1 MDLRLPQKRPL
12 GLAQGLSAALAK
24 RALTAV
30 QPANSLQGSD
40 SSLSSLWSSSVPS
53 AGAAGQPGADGSG
66 LAASCVAALTAA
78 GAQASTLQTSLLDIP
93 ADRIATVIGQ
103 DCSMLKALKTVTG
116 TTCTVQQ
123 TVGDKAVLV
132 MSGHAEG
139 ILKAKNLV
147 KALLAQQPGQASV
160 PKAVPSSG
168 ASIALGDQA
177 VLAASHPGLSAVS
190 RTATGSVPSQL
201 SSAVASKAP
210 ALTSPSSAVQTYGV
224 TVLPGAGGFSSQVL
238 VAAMPQAESFVEK
251 TDAPPAFDKDALARL
266 AKQAQNNPAEIPH
279 APDTLDASASDA
291 PAPPEIQPD
300 IQPPTDSATMSSAA
314 SVEAEPKTETLRPV
328 FLLSQE
334 VVAPKKDASAVL
346 GLLRNVQVNV
356 TAGLTGRP
364 RMQAGSSKH
373 VEAKGAQTPSR
384 DSALPSLEALGAKL
398 RESSSSSSSLHSSED
413 RRALAKEVMT
423 AMPSL
428 DPSQVAQLFAQ
439 THEVQALRSSGLL
452 DEVCQLIGPA
462 VSRFRSTDLA
472 KIVSTAANW
481 AGEEGRGRLERN
493 DDKQLK
499 LSEEV
504 KTFFNAVVAEVSMR
518 LMQLAAFDLARISS
532 ALVSVNFA
540 TPKFFSSFARA
551 VVAKSDRLSPE
562 ELVALVSAFDLAGY
576 FTSGVFEAL
585 VRSLTRSVKEIA
597 LPELCRGMHSLAVAG
612 MRDDELGD
620 AVAKDVPARAT
631 ASSLSAEDLCSLAWS
646 FCALELH
653 NDQLFRAVFRALEDN
668 SVVANQTL
676 CELYEIHLTLKGF
689 HQESYTLYELEDA
702 TVRSLSSHYREHRND
717 HLDKMERSSERL
729 HSQIA
734 DLLKD
739 IVDGSVA
746 TQYRTSLGVPVD
758 IAVLRRR
765 GSTSMPLVCID
776 VDGPHTMVR
785 SLDPADNLT
794 QRVKGA
800 VALKRRLLP
809 KHGFKLLVI
818 SEDHWQALTGPD
830 AKRELLRKIL
840 VQAGVGKEKIRGP
853 APKRRRRRHQ
863 IRSGRSCSYS
873 DSRDSSRPRR

>member
-1 MDLRLPQKRPL
+1 MDLRLSQKRPL
-12 GLAQGLSAALAK
+12 GLAPGLSAALAK
-24 RALTAV
+24 RALTAA
-30 QPANSLQGSD
+30 QPANSILGSD
-40 SSLSSLWSSSVPS
+40 SSLSSLWSSSLSS
-53 AGAAGQPGADGSG
+53 AGAAGQSGADGSV
-66 LAASCVAALTAA
+66 LARVAAMAVA
-78 GAQASTLQTSLLDIP
+78 GAEAGVLQTSLLEIP
-93 ADRIATVIGQ
+93 ADKIATVIGQ

-116 TTCTVQQ
+116 TTCTVQH

-132 MSGHAEG
+132 MSGQAEG
-139 ILKAKNLV
+139 ILKARNLV
-147 KALLAQQPGQASV
+147 KALLAQQPGQVSV
-160 PKAVPSSG
+160 PTPSS
-168 ASIALGDQA
+168 A
-177 VLAASHPGLSAVS
+177 
-190 RTATGSVPSQL
+190 TAGSVSSQL
-201 SSAVASKAP
+201 SNAVASKAP
-210 ALTSPSSAVQTYGV
+210 PLTAPSAGQTYGV
-224 TVLPGAGGFSSQVL
+224 TVLPGAGGLTSQLL
-238 VAAMPQAESFVEK
+238 VAMPQAESSVEK
-251 TDAPPAFDKDALARL
+251 ADAPPAFDKEALARL
-266 AKQAQNNPAEIPH
+266 AKQAQNSPAEILA
-279 APDTLDASASDA
+279 APDNSDA
-291 PAPPEIQPD
+291 PSEDAPAEVQPD
-300 IQPPTDSATMSSAA
+300 IQPTTNSTPMFSAA
-314 SVEAEPKTETLRPV
+314 SVEAEPKAETLRPV
-328 FLLSQE
+328 FLSQE
-334 VVAPKKDASAVL
+334 VAAPKKDASAVL

-364 RMQAGSSKH
+364 RMQATSSKQ
-373 VEAKGAQTPSR
+373 VDARGAQTPSR
-384 DSALPSLEALGAKL
+384 ESALPSLEALSAKL
-398 RESSSSSSSLHSSED
+398 REFSSSASSLQSSED

-423 AMPSL
+423 NMPSL

-439 THEVQALRSSGLL
+439 VHEVQALRSSGLL
-452 DEVCQLIGPA
+452 DEVCQLVGPA

-472 KIVSTAANW
+472 KVVSTAANW
-481 AGEEGRGRLERN
+481 AAEECRGRSERN
-493 DDKQLK
+493 DDKQMK
-499 LSEEV
+499 ISEDV
-504 KTFFNAVVAEVSMR
+504 KTFFNSVVAEVSMR

-562 ELVALVSAFDLAGY
+562 ELVALVKSFDSAGY

-585 VRSLTRSVKEIA
+585 VRSLTRSVKDIA

-612 MRDDELGD
+612 MRDDDLGD

-631 ASSLSAEDLCSLAWS
+631 AGSLSAEDLCSLAWS

-653 NDQLFRAVFRALEDN
+653 SDQLFRAVFRALEDN

-702 TVRSLSSHYREHRND
+702 TVRSLSSHYRVHRKD
-717 HLDKMERSSERL
+717 HVDKMERSSERL

-746 TQYRTSLGVPVD
+746 TQYQTSLGFPVD
-758 IAVLRRR
+758 IAVLRRK

-818 SEDHWQALTGPD
+818 SEDHWQALTGVD
-830 AKRELLRKIL
+830 KKKDLLRKIL
-840 VQAGVGKEKIRGP
+840 IQAGVGKERLRDLDP
-853 APKRRRRRHQ
+853 PPKRRRRRHR

-873 DSRDSSRPRR
+873 DSREPSRSLPRR